1 MVVTNDTIQNSLTT
15 RIAATRWGI
24 GTAAQYLKGLDAA
37 KFGVSAED
45 WKKELESA
53 SKRFTFCHEDF
64 ETKGFKD
71 GEAATE
77 GALLT
82 FDGVCTTKAKDRD
95 GDVVESGGLVIDTK
109 MPLLFSHLQQS
120 PVGKHLSLIEQN
132 EHSWSSHW
140 GIAGTELGKDCA
152 ILVKFGALRLSIG
165 FQPTEFEPLAI
176 EKDSAG
182 GQYVKG
188 WHIKRAQVFETSLVA
203 IPANAQANIF
213 ATYEKEFSGL
223 CTAFSRDLL
232 KHDAVK
238 HWAKSFYDKRPV
250 QVQGA
255 SLKDEQVTK
264 DTMGGELVDGMAKCD
279 KCGEMKVDTAGECQA
294 CGHQH
299 GKKSL
304 TKDIT
309 PTETK
314 GLSQYPRGSYEQVQN
329 DLDRSARKYLKS
341 KGKIEDDYGWTDLY
355 ATFTDKAVVCTYKGD
370 GKYDCYSIGY
380 KMVNGVA
387 VFDGEPTEVDIE
399 PAILAKRMSD
409 KIHSKEIV
417 TKEVTVEVVKEV
429 VKEVSFDELRKSFM
443 AKCISNDVDGYK
455 ALKEAAALF
464 DAITYSREIVNL

>member
-1 MVVTNDTIQNSLTT
+1 MSDGLRELLASIEKRVAGDSN
-15 RIAATRWGI
+15 RISVA
-24 GTAAQYLKGLDAA
+24 GLCVDKRLWSGGCDDALNHLVCEVGQSFEIKSFQQTDVSTEA
-37 KFGVSAED
+37 KMQGSVLVYDAVIST
-45 WKKELESA
+45 SN
-53 SKRFTFCHEDF
+53 
-64 ETKGFKD
+64 
-71 GEAATE
+71 
-77 GALLT
+77 
-82 FDGVCTTKAKDRD
+82 KDRD
-95 GDVVESGGLVIDTK
+95 GDIVEASGLSVDAN
-109 MPLLFSHLQQS
+109 MPLLWQHMQTM
-120 PVGKHLSLIEQN
+120 PVGMHLGVLSQDAN
-132 EHSWSSHW
+132 CVKSRFA
-140 GIAGTELGKDCA
+140 IADTELGRDA
-152 ILVKFGALRLSIG
+152 AVLVKLGALRKSIG
-165 FQPTEFEPLAI
+165 FMPTEYEPITAFAQ
-176 EKDSAG
+176 DSSG
-182 GQYVKG
+182 KQVVG
-188 WHIKRAQVFETSLVA
+188 WHIRKANVFETSLVS
-203 IPANAQANIF
+203 IPANPDANIF
-213 ATYEKEFSGL
+213 RSYEKEFSGL

-264 DTMGGELVDGMAKCD
+264 DTMGGELLDDFDVCEGCNEK
-279 KCGEMKVDTAGECQA
+279 KVDTTGTCQA
-294 CGHQH
+294 CGHLH

-304 TKDIT
+304 TKDTT

-314 GLSQYPRGSYEQVQN
+314 GLSQYPKGSYEQVQN

-355 ATFTDKAVVCTYKGD
+355 ATFTDKAAVCTYKGD